1 LVVASPTRL
10 VGAERTF
17 FGDSDDVTY
26 GPKDYKLI
34 NAELLFGGDLYVSKK
49 EKEMLEEIAP
59 LLLEM
64 SEVDIK
70 DCRAPESAKVERMD
84 DERGRWDLMLTPT
97 HRLGTVIRTGEG
109 SKKRYMLYLWDG
121 GWYLVHGQP
130 CYDLPMFGLPELRAR
145 PDAPV
150 MIHEGPKALAGA
162 WEAARSAGD
171 VGRLA
176 NWMSLYSHAAWHGS
190 DIGMEW
196 TDWSPLRGRRVLIW
210 PDMDEAGLLYA
221 RRLARRLARM
231 GGIIEYVQWSVSDI
245 EDSPTW
251 DWGDSL
257 SLFMKQITRT
267 EIRERLQKVESPI
280 DEAGNIHEEWA
291 KRSFYDTD
299 RQEVYMLSKDFRP
312 WTMPGIRTMYGPSI
326 AAKIA
331 DSEVNPFIGTDFR
344 PGLPYGRMKN
354 GKINMC
360 PPQRREPIQ
369 GAPLRRA
376 VYETLVHGWLGRMV
390 PNVQQRKH
398 LIRRAAWAVARP
410 EKNSQHMIVLQG
422 ESGIGKSVLL
432 DLIVRVAGDDRAIAL
447 FPDSILSKFNAAI
460 SFKSVV
466 CIHEIHSDDIS
477 RKQNASRL
485 KELVA
490 NEVIITEEKNRPRV
504 SHTNVIH
511 WFAATNEKVPFSL
524 EHGNDRFFFVKCVS
538 PQDAKAVRRKD
549 RFFHEWLPK
558 FHDNMFLDELYAAA
572 KWLVGVLPDHRV
584 REMTGRARR
593 QATWS
598 YLEKASMRPWEQ
610 FLYTKLLAVMEQE
623 PEGGGDGH
631 PPCFWGHE
639 IVNLV
644 MKHYP
649 GRGPI
654 DVQQKMADFGYRTLR
669 DKGGNAVRR
678 RAGPGTR
685 LPIWCRADHLSEL
698 TARGDFG
705 SLQVRSLLVGPEQ
718 RD

>member
-1 LVVASPTRL
+1 MASPTRL

-17 FGDSDDVTY
+17 FGDSDDVTF

-34 NAELLFGGDLYVSKK
+34 NAELLFGGDLYISKK
-49 EKEMLEEIAP
+49 EKEVLEDIAP

-64 SEVDIK
+64 GEVDIK
-70 DCRAPESAKVERMD
+70 DCRAPESARVETLD
-84 DERGRWDLMLTPT
+84 DERGRWDLMWTPT

-130 CYDLPMFGLPELRAR
+130 CYDLPMFGLPDLRAN
-145 PDAPV
+145 PDKPV
-150 MIHEGPKALAGA
+150 MIHEGPKALEGA
-162 WEAARSAGD
+162 VRASAERSVA
-171 VGRLA
+171 RLA

-251 DWGDSL
+251 DWGDNL

-280 DEAGNIHEEWA
+280 DAAGNIHEEWA
-291 KRSFYDTD
+291 KRSFYDSE
-299 RQEVYMLSKDFRP
+299 RQEIYMPSRDFKP
-312 WTMPGIRTMYGPSI
+312 LPMVALRTEYGARI
-326 AAKIA
+326 ASLIA
-331 DSEVNPFIGTDFR
+331 DSEVNPFTGTDFR

-369 GAPLRRA
+369 GTPLRRA
-376 VYETLVHGWLGRMV
+376 VYEALVGGWLGRMV
-390 PNVQQRKH
+390 PDVRQRKH
-398 LIRRAAWAVARP
+398 LIRRAAWAIARP
-410 EKNSQHMIVLQG
+410 EKTSQHMIVLQG

-447 FPDSILSKFNAAI
+447 FPDSILSKFNAAV

-538 PQDAKAVRRKD
+538 PQDARAVRRKD
-549 RFFHEWLPK
+549 KFFHEWLPK
-558 FHDNMFLDELYAAA
+558 FHDNVFLDELYAAS
-572 KWLVGVLPDHRV
+572 KWLVVNMPEHLV

-593 QATWS
+593 QKTWA

-610 FLYTKLLAVMEQE
+610 FLYVKLNEIMEQE
-623 PEGGGDGH
+623 AEGGGVDH

-644 MKHYP
+644 QKHYP
-649 GRGPI
+649 GRGPF
-654 DVQQKMADFGYRTLR
+654 DVEQKMNEFGYRTMR
-669 DKGGNAVRR
+669 DAKGYNVRLSLQKKR
-678 RAGPGTR
+678 YSV
-685 LPIWCRADHLSEL
+685 WCRADHLGAFA
-698 TARGDFG
+698 ARGNFA
-705 SLQVRSLLVGPEQ
+705 SLQVRSLLLGSE
-718 RD
+718 RID